1 MQRALLAA
9 MVVAAPSTAHAFN
22 LQTSSTGDALR
33 WPGGEILIEPVLAGG
48 PPEVTDGEAVG
59 AIQIAV
65 ASWQAALDGAE
76 VSIAVSGDPS
86 GSIATGDGIN
96 SVRWAMDEEDW
107 GVDAGL
113 LAKTHLSY
121 QVADGAILEA
131 DVVINAADFAWST
144 ALTPEGCDVDY
155 DLEGSISHEL
165 GHLLGLGHSLDA
177 DATMFATGRPCETLK
192 RELSAD
198 DASAIEFLYRDLPP
212 PGGIAPSPTT
222 CAAAGGSRSP
232 AALVV
237 LAALFGLVRRRRGRM
252 RLLAASLIA
261 LSLPG
266 LAAAGELRQL
276 DLGEL
281 GARADLVVRGVVVE
295 VEPSPDGELATD
307 SLVDVTECLAGDCPE
322 TVRVRRR
329 GGEQDGRGLRVEGE
343 AELAAGQEV
352 VLYLR
357 ARPDRPHTVFGGL
370 QGALRLVRHQGI
382 IHAARD
388 LRGHRVLDSGTWRHG
403 GIELIDL
410 DSLRRS
416 LARGAL

>member
-1 MQRALLAA
+1 
-9 MVVAAPSTAHAFN
+9 
-22 LQTSSTGDALR
+22 
-33 WPGGEILIEPVLAGG
+33 
-48 PPEVTDGEAVG
+48 
-59 AIQIAV
+59 
-65 ASWQAALDGAE
+65 
-76 VSIAVSGDPS
+76 
-86 GSIATGDGIN
+86 
-96 SVRWAMDEEDW
+96 
-107 GVDAGL
+107 
-113 LAKTHLSY
+113 
-121 QVADGAILEA
+121 
-131 DVVINAADFAWST
+131 VVINAAEFAWST
-144 ALTPEGCDVDY
+144 ALTPPGCDVHY

-192 RELSAD
+192 RELSGD

-237 LAALFGLVRRRRGRM
+237 LAALFGLVRRRRAGRTH
-252 RLLAASLIA
+252 LLTASLIA

-266 LAAAGELRQL
+266 LVSAAELRQL
-276 DLGEL
+276 GLGEL

-295 VEPSPDGELATD
+295 VEPAADGELATD
-307 SLVDVTECLAGDCPE
+307 SLVDVTECLAGDCPD
-322 TVRVRRR
+322 TVHVRRR

-357 ARPDRPHTVFGGL
+357 ARPDRPHTVLGGL

-388 LRGHRVLDSGTWRHG
+388 LRGHRVLDSGTWRQG

-416 LARGAL
+416 LPPRF